1 MTINLAKQAFHDGTS
16 IGVSAR
22 GRKALPPLV
31 LAALLSL
38 GACQSALTGMSPA
51 GGWEDGAT
59 QFASARPGIHGSRL
73 RPLELTLEPGVPFGG
88 CLVIET
94 VPLGSAEAGSGLIC

>member
-1 MTINLAKQAFHDGTS
+1 MTINRAKQSFHEKAS
-16 IGVSAR
+16 LGVSAQ
-22 GRKALPPLV
+22 GRKAVTPLV

-38 GACQSALTGMSPA
+38 GACQSALTGMTPA

-59 QFASARPGIHGSRL
+59 QFASARPGVHGSRL

-94 VPLGSAEAGSGLIC
+94 VQLGGAEAGSGLIC